1 MVEGR
6 NITAKVAKVMK
17 PIEQEAAAAT
27 EESQPDA
34 LTAENIEKVD
44 ASG

>member
-1 MVEGR
+1 
-6 NITAKVAKVMK
+6 MK

-27 EESQPDA
+27 EGEQPDA